1 MQMSLTLVSFFGY
14 CFGVSTSPIDRFE
27 ILDSASAAP
36 ARALALLADEFD
48 RHRLASQEFPP
59 SVSHGTVRSAIESFR
74 HSLQSKSDQQVCSSC
89 GVFTTSTDVKTLTD
103 GDNRLDKL
111 KDAGLDTCG
120 YRDGHW
126 KFCTSCHADI
136 LRFKIPK
143 FSALNSV
150 NVLTCD
156 DYPEALKDL
165 TFIEEAVIARRHPVG
180 SILKLRPG
188 KCRSPSS
195 YYALRGH
202 MVVMPQNPG
211 PLLQILPSPDLRF
224 QDLIKVFW
232 VGKCQPMADDLKP
245 FLEIRKSRVL
255 SALEWLVAHN
265 CHYNDLTIN
274 YSLLS
279 SWPEEFIP
287 SQISANITQ
296 VDVSDHSERE
306 GYVANLESDNFEND
320 LQAASNEI
328 LPDDTVFASGSL
340 YTDLNGDRVNCDQQ
354 LLQRLASSIEG
365 TAPTADADEA
375 EGVMDFGEC
384 DIVGDEDDPLNNSNE
399 HSAAPRGNS
408 SYIRYGFRK
417 ETALSSVWSDP
428 LYFTTAFPS
437 LFPIG
442 SGGHLDKRPI
452 KVSVGTTG
460 ISLISSRLY

>member
-1 MQMSLTLVSFFGY
+1 MNSDLPSTFPS
-14 CFGVSTSPIDRFE
+14 STSNFAE
-27 ILDSASAAP
+27 TVSASNPTQPTFHLPDTNKHRRLNADCSGNFSLP
-36 ARALALLADEFD
+36 PLHFKIFSINRALALLVDEFD

-59 SVSHGTVRSAIESFR
+59 SVSHDTIRSAIESFR
-74 HSLQSKSDQQVCSSC
+74 NSLQSKSDRHVCSSC
-89 GVFTTSTDVKTLTD
+89 GVFTTSTDTKTFAD
-103 GDNRLDKL
+103 DDDRLDKL

-120 YRDGHW
+120 YRDGCW
-126 KFCTSCHADI
+126 MFCTSCHADI

-232 VGKCQPMADDLKP
+232 
-245 FLEIRKSRVL
+245 
-255 SALEWLVAHN
+255 
-265 CHYNDLTIN
+265 
-274 YSLLS
+274 
-279 SWPEEFIP
+279 
-287 SQISANITQ
+287 ISANITQ
-296 VDVSDHSERE
+296 VDASDHSERE
-306 GYVANLESDNFEND
+306 GYVASLESDNFEND
-320 LQAASNEI
+320 LQAASNDI

-365 TAPTADADEA
+365 TAPTTDANEA

-384 DIVGDEDDPLNNSNE
+384 DIVGDEDYPLNNSNE
-399 HSAAPRGNS
+399 HSAAPPGNS
-408 SYIRYGFRK
+408 SYIQYGFRK

-452 KVSVGTTG
+452 KVS
-460 ISLISSRLY
+460 LEAFAKWALNHHSRRYLLFP